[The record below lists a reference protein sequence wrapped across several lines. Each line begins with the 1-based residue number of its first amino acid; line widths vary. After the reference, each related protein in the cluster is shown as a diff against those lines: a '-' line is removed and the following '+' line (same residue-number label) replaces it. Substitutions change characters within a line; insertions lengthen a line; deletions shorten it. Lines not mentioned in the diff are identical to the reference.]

1 MRIAYCDLE
10 QAESRVVG
18 AICLRLFG
26 DSTYLDACA
35 SGDLHTSVCRLCWTD
50 LPWPAEFTL
59 SAVQSGARFD
69 AELLSAAKQVA
80 GAKAYRSM
88 SYRDLAKRLGHGSNY
103 AGKPPTM
110 AQHSHVDVR
119 TISAFQRMYFSVFP
133 AIRRW
138 HDWVLEQIQVRRQ
151 LTTMLGRRIWVV
163 KDVTAAS
170 TLREM
175 IAYEPQSVGTGDY
188 MNAGMQ
194 YLDAANPPLHLLK
207 QVHDALA
214 FEYDYRDE
222 DWLIPAVCATLSW
235 SFPLTPHPERL
246 AQLRAKR
253 SLTEQERLDLERLE
267 ALAAIPRPFSIPVEA
282 QVGWNLGKYDEGKNP
297 NGLRTWSAGRP
308 DTRRRVPS
316 VPMSNEERLMALLP
330 STSTAKRA

>member
-26 DSTYLDACA
+26 DSSYLDACQ
-35 SGDLHTSVCRLCWTD
+35 SGDLHTSVCRLCWTQ
-50 LPWPAEFTL
+50 LPWPEEFSV
-59 SAVQSGARFD
+59 SAIMAGTVFD
-69 AELLSAAKQVA
+69 SELLFAAKKVA
-80 GAKAYRSM
+80 GVNAYRSM

-103 AGKPPTM
+103 AGQPPTM
-110 AQHSHVDVR
+110 AQHSHVDVK
-119 TISAFQRMYFSVFP
+119 TIAAFQRVYFTAFA

-138 HDWVLEQIQVRRQ
+138 HDWVLEQIQTRRQ
-151 LTTMLGRRIWVV
+151 LTTMLGRRIFIF

-194 YLDAANPPLHLLK
+194 YLDAENYPLFLLK

-214 FEYDYRDE
+214 FEYDFRDE
-222 DWLIPAVCATLSW
+222 DWLIPAVCDTLSW
-235 SFPLTPHPERL
+235 SFDLTPHPERYSYL
-246 AQLRAKR
+246 LSKR
-253 SLTEQERLDLERLE
+253 SLTAQETIDLNRLQQ
-267 ALAAIPRPFSIPVEA
+267 LASSPRPFSIPVEA
-282 QVGWNLGKYDEGKNP
+282 KVGWNLGKYDEKKNP
-297 NGLRTWSAGRP
+297 NGLRLWQP
-308 DTRRRVPS
+308 NDQRRRIS
-316 VPMSNEERLMALLP
+316 SSPMSNEERLLTLLQG
-330 STSTAKRA
+330 AR

>member
-1 MRIAYCDLE
+1 VHHVRPYC
-10 QAESRVVG
+10 
-18 AICLRLFG
+18 
-26 DSTYLDACA
+26 
-35 SGDLHTSVCRLCWTD
+35 
-50 LPWPAEFTL
+50 
-59 SAVQSGARFD
+59 
-69 AELLSAAKQVA
+69 
-80 GAKAYRSM
+80 
-88 SYRDLAKRLGHGSNY
+88 LG
-103 AGKPPTM
+103 
-110 AQHSHVDVR
+110 
-119 TISAFQRMYFSVFP
+119 
-133 AIRRW
+133 IRRR
-138 HDWVLEQIQVRRQ
+138 HLLGEADHAVRR
-151 LTTMLGRRIWVV
+151 
-163 KDVTAAS
+163 
-170 TLREM
+170 
-175 IAYEPQSVGTGDY
+175 
-188 MNAGMQ
+188 
-194 YLDAANPPLHLLK
+194 
-207 QVHDALA
+207 ALA

-267 ALAAIPRPFSIPVEA
+267 ALAATPRPFSIPVEA

>member
-26 DSTYLDACA
+26 DAAYLDACE
-35 SGDLHTSVCRLCWTD
+35 SGDLHTSVCRLCWTQ
-50 LPWPAEFTL
+50 LPWPEEFSI
-59 SAVQSGARFD
+59 SAIQAGTRFD
-69 AELLSAAKQVA
+69 QELLSAAKRVA

-103 AGKPPTM
+103 YGQPPTM
-110 AQHSHVDVR
+110 AQHSHVDVK
-119 TISAFQRMYFSVFP
+119 TISAFQRVYFTAFA

-138 HDWVLEQIQVRRQ
+138 HDWVLEQIQTQRQ
-151 LTTMLGRRIWVV
+151 LTTMLGRRIYIF

-194 YLDAANPPLHLLK
+194 LLDAANYPLFLLK

-222 DWLIPAVCATLSW
+222 DWLIPTVCNTLSW
-235 SFPLTPHPERL
+235 SFPLTPHPDRYSYL
-246 AQLRAKR
+246 LNKR
-253 SLTEQERLDLERLE
+253 NLTTQESIDLERLST
-267 ALAAIPRPFSIPVEA
+267 LAASPRPFSIPVEA
-282 QVGWNLGKYDEGKNP
+282 QVGWNLGKYDEAKNP
-297 NGLRTWSAGRP
+297 NGLRTWHPAAP
-308 DTRRRVPS
+308 DQRRRIASAPQ
-316 VPMSNEERLMALLP
+316 PIADKLL
-330 STSTAKRA
+330 TLIQGTR

>member
-26 DSTYLDACA
+26 DSTYLDACE
-35 SGDLHTSVCRLCWTD
+35 SGDLHTSVCRLCWTQ
-50 LPWPAEFTL
+50 LPWPDDFSL
-59 SAVQSGARFD
+59 SAVRSGARFD
-69 AELLSAAKQVA
+69 PALLSAAKATA
-80 GAKAYRSM
+80 GGKAYRSM

-103 AGKPPTM
+103 AGQPPTM
-110 AQHSHVDVR
+110 AQHSHVDVS
-119 TISAFQRMYFSVFP
+119 TISAFQRMYFGVFP

-138 HDWVLEQIQVRRQ
+138 HDWVLEQIQTRRQ
-151 LTTMLGRRIWVV
+151 LTTMLGRRIFIF
-163 KDVTAAS
+163 KDTTAAS

-194 YLDAANPPLHLLK
+194 LLDAANYPLFLLK

-222 DWLIPAVCATLSW
+222 DWLIPTVCSTLSW
-235 SFPLTPHPERL
+235 SFALTPHPERYHDL
-246 AQLRAKR
+246 QTKR
-253 SLTEQERLDLERLE
+253 RLTEQEAIDLERLH
-267 ALAAIPRPFSIPVEA
+267 ALAANPRPFSIPVEA
-282 QVGWNLGKYDEGKNP
+282 QVGWNLAKYDEKKNP
-297 NGLRTWSAGRP
+297 NGLKTWSASSP
-308 DTRRRVPS
+308 DQRRRAS
-316 VPMSNEERLMALLP
+316 SAPMSNEDRILTLL
-330 STSTAKRA
+330 AAR